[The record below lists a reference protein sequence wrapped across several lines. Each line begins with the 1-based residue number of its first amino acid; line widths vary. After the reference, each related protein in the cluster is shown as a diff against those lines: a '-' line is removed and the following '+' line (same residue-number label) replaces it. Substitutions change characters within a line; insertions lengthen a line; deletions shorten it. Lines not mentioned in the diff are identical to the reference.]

1 MDAVSKMSLSEVL
14 NTYPPCGSNPLQ
26 FFGNRALGGN
36 GGAVYQSDCDTASD
50 ARGLCFFTGM
60 NSGGGAMT
68 LASFVDNSAAGA
80 GA

>member
-1 MDAVSKMSLSEVL
+1 M
-14 NTYPPCGSNPLQ
+14 
-26 FFGNRALGGN
+26 
-36 GGAVYQSDCDTASD
+36 YQSDCDTASD